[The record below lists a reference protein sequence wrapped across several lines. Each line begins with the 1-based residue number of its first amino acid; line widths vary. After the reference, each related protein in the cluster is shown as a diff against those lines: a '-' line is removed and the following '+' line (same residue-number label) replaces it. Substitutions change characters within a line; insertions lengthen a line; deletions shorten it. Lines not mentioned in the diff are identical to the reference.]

1 MARALRPTA
10 IAALIRSAW
19 PAVILVA
26 FSTLANLHA
35 QSQNTDNA
43 SNAFACTGCGTFL
56 MTSIVLFVLNLI
68 PLIWVARDA
77 KARDVDE
84 ADYWIA
90 LVLFFSVIG
99 FGFYLLCRPKGRVL
113 KCPHC
118 GRNKLQVTAT
128 CPHCHKG

>member
-1 MARALRPTA
+1 VARALKPKA
-10 IAALIRSAW
+10 IAALISSAW
-19 PAVILVA
+19 PGVILVA

-43 SNAFACTGCGTFL
+43 SKAFGGAFL

-68 PLIWVARDA
+68 PLIWVAQDA
-77 KARDVDE
+77 KARGVDE

-99 FGFYLLCRPKGRVL
+99 LVMYLLCRPKGQLV

-118 GRNKLQVTAT
+118 GKNTLQVMAT